1 MSSNPDDHER
11 FRLLQWLPLI
21 SVLAIVLT
29 SGVWT
34 QADVRAN
41 ELANKITNERLD
53 KTEANAEKLD
63 SIQRELSLRDV
74 ANAEILK
81 KIQEELKRNAR
92 GIEALLQRQR

>member
-1 MSSNPDDHER
+1 MSDQNNNNNNY
-11 FRLLQWLPLI
+11 RLLQWIPLV

-41 ELANKITNERLD
+41 ELANKITNERLNR
-53 KTEANAEKLD
+53 TEANAEQLD
-63 SIQRELSLRDV
+63 RIQRELSLRDV

-92 GIEALLQRQR
+92 GIEALLQRER